1 MFSIIAKLL
10 KVLNSN
16 DSPAQLAL
24 ALCFAAFLGLT
35 PLSSPHNFFLLF
47 FLLILRINLSMFFL
61 SWAAFTLLAYLL
73 DPVSHI
79 LGLMLLQTESLEG
92 VWQSLYNSN
101 IWRVLA
107 FNNSLVLG
115 SFLISLIL
123 CLPIFFIG
131 RVLVAQYR
139 NRLLKWISQSRLAL
153 WLKGGKIFT
162 AYQDLQG

>member
-1 MFSIIAKLL
+1 MFTIIAKLL
-10 KVLNSN
+10 KVLNSD

-24 ALCFAAFLGLT
+24 ALCFAAVLGLT
-35 PLSSPHNFFLLF
+35 PLSSAHNFILLF
-47 FLLILRINLSMFFL
+47 FLLILRVNLSLFFL

-73 DPVSHI
+73 DPISHM
-79 LGLMLLQTESLEG
+79 LGLMLLQAESLQG

-101 IWRVLA
+101 IWRILA
-107 FNNSLVLG
+107 FNNTLVLG
-115 SFLISLIL
+115 SFLISLVL
-123 CLPIFFIG
+123 CFPIFFMG

-162 AYQDLQG
+162 AYQELQG